1 MSIDHTT
8 LDQQR
13 LEEFQGLAVAEAAAA
28 ESAACVYLGDVLG
41 LYEALAGAGPLTS
54 RQLSERTDTH
64 ERYVREWLANQ
75 ASGGYVT
82 YHPDEDTFELPD
94 EHAAVLADPDS
105 PAYVTGIFP
114 IIAAAWASADRAAD
128 AFRTGKGIGWH
139 EHDPRLFSGVERIFA
154 PLYRHQLVQDWIP
167 ALDGV
172 DERLTAGARVADVGC
187 GHGASTI
194 ALAAAYP
201 NSHFTGFDS
210 HAESIAAAAKAAAEA
225 GVGDR
230 VAFEV
235 TAAESLPTDGYDLVC
250 FFDCLHDMGDPIAA
264 ASRAREAL
272 ADDGTLLVVEP
283 QAGDELTD
291 NLNPISRLFYA
302 GSVFLCTPSSLAQDG
317 ATGLGAQAGPTRL
330 LDVLG
335 QAGFR
340 HRRVATETPFNL
352 VLEARP

>member
-13 LEEFQGLAVAEAAAA
+13 LEEFQGLAVSEAAAA

-41 LYEALAGAGPLTS
+41 LYEALAGAGA
-54 RQLSERTDTH
+54 LSAQDLADRTDTH

-82 YHPDEDTFELPD
+82 YHPDDDTFELPD

-114 IIAAAWASADRAAD
+114 IIAAAWASADRAAE
-128 AFRTGKGIGWH
+128 AFRNGEGIAWG
-139 EHDPRLFSGVERIFA
+139 EHDPRLFHGVERIFA
-154 PLYRHQLVQDWIP
+154 PLYRHQLVQEWIP
-167 ALDGV
+167 ALEGV
-172 DERLTAGARVADVGC
+172 HERLVAGGRVADVGC

-194 ALAAAYP
+194 VLADAYP
-201 NSHFTGFDS
+201 GAHVTGFDN
-210 HAESIAAAAKAAAEA
+210 HAPSIAAASKAAAEA

-230 VAFEV
+230 VSFEV
-235 TAAESLPTDGYDLVC
+235 AAADSLPTDGYDLVC
-250 FFDCLHDMGDPIAA
+250 FFDCLHDMGDPVAA
-264 ASRAREAL
+264 ARRAREAL

-283 QAGDELTD
+283 QAGDGLAD

-302 GSVFLCTPSSLAQDG
+302 GSVFLCTPSSLSQDG

-330 LDVLG
+330 LEVLG
-335 QAGFR
+335 EAGFR

-352 VLEARP
+352 ILEARP